1 MHSSLKRFVWKNECQ
16 RSELLTCETKIYLKV
31 SKATSFHAELNKRHL
46 YAVQLSTRWNTIR
59 VCMSMCEVILHCL
72 QESSLHSTRFQ
83 HKAGFCSLSPFNC
96 VISVALFVE
105 RGVLFLIPS
114 VRTGL
119 EHNCPLFVSNCS
131 FTKMTPL
138 SSTRTKGID
147 GEKELK
153 RIFG

>member
-1 MHSSLKRFVWKNECQ
+1 MQYSWKRFVWKADVSAAND
-16 RSELLTCETKIYLKV
+16 LLTRIYLKV
-31 SKATSFHAELNKRHL
+31 SKATSFHAELNKRFLH
-46 YAVQLSTRWNTIR
+46 AEQLSTRRNIIR

-83 HKAGFCSLSPFNC
+83 HKAGFCSICPFNC
-96 VISVALFVE
+96 VISMELFVE
-105 RGVLFLIPS
+105 IGVLFLIPR

-119 EHNCPLFVSNCS
+119 KHNWLLSVTNCS

-138 SSTRTKGID
+138 SWSTTKNID

-153 RIFG
+153 RMFG